1 MSVLESSEHRNLM
14 KVLDKLDK
22 QVLLMDDD

>member
-1 MSVLESSEHRNLM
+1 VLEASEHRDLM

-22 QVLLMDDD
+22 QVLLIGED